1 MLPAVEKSQKQSCSS
16 SAHPAKESWK
26 ITALAAPDGLYL
38 NTVYKKNCRSAYLEE
53 VMLGRQPEPSHRGV
67 FTCIKE
73 RDSGLKKGR
82 SSSGCMS
89 KSRAI

>member
-1 MLPAVEKSQKQSCSS
+1 MLPTVEKSQKQSCSS
-16 SAHPAKESWK
+16 AAHPAKQSWK
-26 ITALAAPDGLYL
+26 ITALAAPEGRYL

-67 FTCIKE
+67 FTCIKG
-73 RDSGLKKGR
+73 RDLGRKKSR
-82 SSSGCMS
+82 SSSGYMS